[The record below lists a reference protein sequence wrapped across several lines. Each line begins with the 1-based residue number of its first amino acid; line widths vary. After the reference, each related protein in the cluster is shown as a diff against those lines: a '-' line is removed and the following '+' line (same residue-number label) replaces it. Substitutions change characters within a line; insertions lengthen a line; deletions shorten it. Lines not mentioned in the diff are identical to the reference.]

1 MDYQANVIER
11 RAQRDI
17 NKLKQ
22 NYVIDLIAAE
32 KIKDILVYLY
42 LSQGS
47 KNQRGIDLQTEKL
60 KSVLHNCP
68 KKVTPV
74 FSASSRK
81 NVCHA

>member
-1 MDYQANVIER
+1 MDFQANVIER

-22 NYVIDLIAAE
+22 SYVIDLIAAE

-60 KSVLHNCP
+60 KSVLHNCS
-68 KKVTPV
+68 KKAAPA
-74 FSASSRK
+74 FSASSQK
-81 NVCHA
+81 SVCHA